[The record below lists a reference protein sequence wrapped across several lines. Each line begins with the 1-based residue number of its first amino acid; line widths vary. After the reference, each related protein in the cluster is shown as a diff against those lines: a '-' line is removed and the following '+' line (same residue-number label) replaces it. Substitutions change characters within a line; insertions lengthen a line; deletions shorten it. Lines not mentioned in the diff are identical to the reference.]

1 MSDEFDAII
10 AEGLAA
16 PAQPETKDA
25 PEETPTGTEVE
36 TPEPAASDEDKPEE
50 MFPKK
55 AVNALSR
62 RDKQIGKLKA
72 EKQQMRQELEELRQK
87 AAPKAEVKDESPKE
101 DDFETYGEY
110 LRAEAR
116 FAAKQELRETQ
127 KQQTETKAKA
137 DADEWEEDRRIA
149 IEENHQEALKTFSD
163 FKTLLDDNSDD
174 KGQIS
179 LSPAARRA
187 LLESDNGAFALHSI
201 LKNGALDELNQLSAT
216 KAAMLVARHEDKA
229 IAASKKQT
237 TKAPTPMTP
246 SKGVAS
252 NSKSLDR
259 MSPDEL
265 HKWVYS

>member
-10 AEGLAA
+10 AEGLSA
-16 PAQPETKDA
+16 PAETKTEEAA
-25 PEETPTGTEVE
+25 PEETVTEVE
-36 TPEPAASDEDKPEE
+36 ITEPQASEETEEKEE

-72 EKQQMRQELEELRQK
+72 EKQQMHQELEELRQK
-87 AAPKAEVKDESPKE
+87 ATPKAEVKDDSPKE
-101 DDFETYGEY
+101 EDFETYGEY

-127 KQQTETKAKA
+127 TKQTESKAKLE
-137 DADEWEEDRRIA
+137 ADEWEEDRRIA
-149 IEENHQEALKTFSD
+149 IEENHQEALKAFSD

-174 KGQIS
+174 KGQIP
-179 LSPAARRA
+179 LSTAARRA
-187 LLESDNGAFALHSI
+187 LLEADAGAFALRSI
-201 LKNGALDELNQLSAT
+201 LKDGVLDELNQMSPA
-216 KAAMLVARHEDKA
+216 KAAMMVARHEDKA

-237 TKAPTPMTP
+237 TKTPAPMTP
-246 SKGVAS
+246 SKGVAT
-252 NSKSLDR
+252 NSKSLDK

-265 HKWVYS
+265 HKWVFS